1 MFEKTH
7 LLRGEKPAGYMV
19 NKNTGE
25 INLENKLIQEVNK
38 DSFSRTSG
46 FIVNAHQQN
55 HLGEEHVR
63 IQHTAHNNNQ

>member
-46 FIVNAHQQN
+46 FIVNAH
-55 HLGEEHVR
+55 
-63 IQHTAHNNNQ
+63 